1 MRILDEIY
9 LIPSFV
15 NCYLIEREQYS
26 VLIDTG
32 MSKKA
37 KDVIQTIK
45 SFCSDKPLKGI
56 IITHAHQ
63 DHMAGLE
70 TLGQLYGSIVIAHKE
85 ESDYIM
91 KIKDMPTK
99 EGFSGKTF
107 SLLSK
112 MFSSS
117 SYTVDQVVTDYEVIY
132 GLKVF
137 HLPGHT
143 PGSIALEDIENHA
156 LFCSD
161 ILNTDKK
168 GTKLI
173 PPSKRFALDY
183 EQALKSSIKLLK
195 ESKPSVILPG
205 HGAPLF
211 EPEEAIKEYLEKYN

>member
-1 MRILDEIY
+1 MRILDDIY
-9 LIPSFV
+9 VVPGFV
-15 NCYLIEREQYS
+15 NSYLIEREHHS

-32 MSKKA
+32 MSKQA
-37 KDVIQTIK
+37 KKVIQTIK
-45 SFCSDKPLKGI
+45 SFFPDKPLKGI

-63 DHMAGLE
+63 DHIAGLE
-70 TLGQLYGSIVIAHKE
+70 TLGQLYGSTVIAHKE

-91 KIKDMPTK
+91 KIKKMPTRD
-99 EGFSGKTF
+99 GFIGKMISFFSKLSSTSG
-107 SLLSK
+107 
-112 MFSSS
+112 
-117 SYTVDQVVTDYEVIY
+117 YTVDQVVSDYEVIC

-143 PGSIALEDIENHA
+143 PGSIALEDVESHA

-168 GTKLI
+168 GKKLL
-173 PPSKRFALDY
+173 PPNKSFALDY
-183 EQALKSSIKLLK
+183 EKALQSSLKLLR

-211 EPEEAIKEYLEKYN
+211 EPEEAIKEYLEEYS